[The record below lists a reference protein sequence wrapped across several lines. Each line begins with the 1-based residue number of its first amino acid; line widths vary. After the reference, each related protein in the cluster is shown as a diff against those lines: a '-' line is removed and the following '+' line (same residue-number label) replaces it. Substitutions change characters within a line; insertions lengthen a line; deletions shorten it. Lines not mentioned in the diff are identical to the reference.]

1 MWRMSR
7 DGLTQ
12 SLISP
17 TFGALDP
24 GAKYIFASG
33 EADEDR
39 ARAPLWAEAL
49 SLQPAAC
56 VEVVEQRPREADLRG
71 QGVVRAVTLTD
82 TDALSALVGNRTV
95 YLDISG
101 LAHHVWAPLVRAA
114 LHSSQQVRV
123 VYFEPDRYKAHP
135 SPSSTSQFALSEG
148 FRGVEPVPGFANLV
162 GPPPDSESLF
172 VPFLGFEGPRAR
184 QVAMTL
190 DPIPKTVPVVGM
202 PGFRIDYPQI
212 ILSSNQEFMEEN
224 SAARHVRYAKAS
236 CPFEA
241 YSALAEIRRDNP
253 GSYLYVAPLGT
264 KPHALGAIW
273 FAIDNPTDTE
283 IMYDHPVRMPGR
295 TSGVGEAHIYHLK
308 G

>member
-1 MWRMSR
+1 MWQMAK
-7 DGLTQ
+7 DGLTE
-12 SLISP
+12 SLSTP
-17 TFGALDP
+17 TFGALIS
-24 GAKYIFASG
+24 GAKYIFSG
-33 EADEDR
+33 AGSSEDR
-39 ARAPLWAEAL
+39 ANAPIWTEAL
-49 SLQPAAC
+49 SLHPASC
-56 VEVVEQRPREADLRG
+56 VEVIVQNPREADVRT
-71 QGVVRAVTLTD
+71 QGVVSTLVLTD
-82 TDALSALVGNRTV
+82 TGSLSDLVGNRTV
-95 YLDISG
+95 YIDISG
-101 LAHHVWAPLVRAA
+101 LAHHVWAPFVRAA
-114 LHSSQQVRV
+114 LQNTQRVRV

-135 SPSSTSQFALSEG
+135 SPSSTSQFALSES
-148 FRGVEPVPGFANLV
+148 FRGVEPIPGFANLV
-162 GPPPDSESLF
+162 GPPPDSEPLF

-212 ILSSNQEFMEEN
+212 TLSSNQEFLVEN
-224 SAARHVRYAKAS
+224 SASRHVRYAKAS

-264 KPHALGAIW
+264 KPHALGAVW

-283 IMYDHPVRMPGR
+283 IMYDHPIRMPGR